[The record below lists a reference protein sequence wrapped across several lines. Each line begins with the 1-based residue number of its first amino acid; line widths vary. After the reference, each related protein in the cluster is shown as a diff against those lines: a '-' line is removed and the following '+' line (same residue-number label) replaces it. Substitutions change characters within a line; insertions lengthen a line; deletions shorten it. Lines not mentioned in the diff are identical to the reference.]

1 MNLTNLITLLYLLYI
16 YNYNIRNMNE
26 KRQYREMDDMTKQK
40 ISQSLKGRVKSPS
53 HVEKISQGLKN
64 YWQTVPSKPTSN

>member
-1 MNLTNLITLLYLLYI
+1 MNG
-16 YNYNIRNMNE
+16 

-64 YWQTVPSKPTSN
+64 YWQNVPSRPAT